1 MDLMTR
7 TLAGLVAER
16 TIPAFGPY
24 SCNAVSLD
32 SALDRLVS
40 STAPIAQ
47 AADGHGDPRSVAMLI
62 SDRVGVGFGATTGT
76 LFVFH
81 REQMTAVAGVIV
93 GVDDSVVQFADQHRK
108 LRTWPLTAV
117 FALIAD

>member
-7 TLAGLVAER
+7 TLAGLVAEQ

-24 SCNAVSLD
+24 SATVVSLD
-32 SALDRLVS
+32 SALDRIVS
-40 STAPIAQ
+40 STATIAR
-47 AADGHGDPRSVAMLI
+47 AANGHSDPHSVAELI
-62 SDRVGVGFGATTGT
+62 SDRLGVGFGATTGT

-81 REQMTAVAGVIV
+81 REQLTAVAGVIV
-93 GVDDSVVQFADQHRK
+93 GVDDSVVQFADERK
-108 LRTWPLTAV
+108 TLHIWPLNAV